1 MIFQTQPSTGS
12 RSAQQRKA
20 AWLYLVVFA
29 GVSQQ
34 VPEEV
39 EAGALA
45 HQDEVGGAVG
55 QVGGGREAFGAAG
68 ASAAHA
74 GRVDGQE
81 LPPDCPPLAV
91 ALYKGETHTHT
102 HQAAVHMFSATAPC
116 WLKGL
121 LQSLEA
127 ERAHLRPTPRP
138 PRTARPSLGGA
149 ARCDDKPHSW
159 RFTGR
164 KGCEWSA
171 S

>member
-12 RSAQQRKA
+12 RSAQRQKA

-45 HQDEVGGAVG
+45 HHDEVGGAVG

-102 HQAAVHMFSATAPC
+102 PGISSHVFCHCPLLAEGSAAVA
-116 WLKGL
+116 G
-121 LQSLEA
+121 
-127 ERAHLRPTPRP
+127 
-138 PRTARPSLGGA
+138 GGA
-149 ARCDDKPHSW
+149 RSPPSDAS
-159 RFTGR
+159 
-164 KGCEWSA
+164 SA
-171 S
+171 SYRSAVSGRSCPL